1 MMNKLLQAF
10 GVLML
15 AQLLFVGLVHV
26 FLKVQDK
33 DTAESRTALHKVPV
47 LGGFFPAPEV
57 KPPEL
62 SPEEARER
70 RAREALLDSREFFP
84 LPAGMEAAELERML
98 NDVKDARTRYEQGLL
113 DVESQRTNLARL
125 RSELETEKDALVS
138 LGGKLEEEAKNLQ
151 AGREELDLAAN
162 RVEAQEL
169 KNLKAAAVLYE
180 QMEPSGAAAILGSLG
195 PDTAAKV
202 LAQMVPRKSGRI
214 LEALPIPR
222 ATEIARRMQA
232 LQPPTAETSAASAS
246 NTKR

>member
-1 MMNKLLQAF
+1 MMNKILQVC

-33 DTAESRTALHKVPV
+33 DTAESRSALHKVPV

-57 KPPEL
+57 KAPEL

-84 LPAGMEAAELERML
+84 LPAGMESAELERML

-113 DVESQRTNLARL
+113 DVEKQRTDAARM
-125 RSELETEKDALVS
+125 RAELETEKDAMVA
-138 LGGKLEEEAKNLQ
+138 LGGKLEEQAKNLQ

-162 RVEAQEL
+162 RVAAQEL

-180 QMEPSGAAAILGSLG
+180 QMEPSAAAAILGSLG

-232 LQPPTAETSAASAS
+232 ILPPAPEPTAGGGPES
-246 NTKR
+246 KR